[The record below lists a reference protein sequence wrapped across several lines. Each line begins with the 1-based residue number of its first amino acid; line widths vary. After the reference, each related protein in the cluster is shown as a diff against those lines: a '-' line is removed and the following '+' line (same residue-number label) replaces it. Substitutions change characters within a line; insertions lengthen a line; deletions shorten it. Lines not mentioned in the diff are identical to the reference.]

1 MSDQKVRRKTF
12 LSILGITALGWLGA
26 RASGSTEPVT
36 SSVVPEEQEMKRR
49 VRRDP
54 RAVRCSGRTL

>member
-26 RASGSTEPVT
+26 RASGSAEPVA
-36 SSVVPEEQEMKRR
+36 SSVVSGEQQMKSR

-54 RAVRCSGRTL
+54 RAIPCSGRTL